1 MKDEGESDML
11 NKQMFRILLEILVGI
26 ILSVI
31 ANTIVISIGYNHF
44 YSSGISNYQVKF
56 LGIDVFNIQGI
67 NGSVVGTPN
76 TSKMIIMGLVF
87 SLIMVAVAE
96 FTINLK
102 KSKK

>member
-1 MKDEGESDML
+1 MS
-11 NKQMFRILLEILVGI
+11 NKKTLRILLEILAGI

-31 ANTIVISIGYNHF
+31 ANTIAISIGYNHF

-76 TSKMIIMGLVF
+76 SSKMIIIGFLF
-87 SLIMVAVAE
+87 SLILVVVAE
-96 FTINLK
+96 CTINIK